1 MHHRKAIYYDNL
13 AQVQVAKGD
22 LGAAKVSL
30 TKAYQ
35 VTEKACGKDSPLCQQ
50 ARQLMLN
57 PPQVCVCVCVRVCV
71 LVCACLSVV
80 VACGCVLEWSLA
92 DVCLRMCARVH
103 ACMVQAPSQ

>member
-1 MHHRKAIYYDNL
+1 VHHRKAIYYDNL

-103 ACMVQAPSQ
+103 ACMVQASSQ